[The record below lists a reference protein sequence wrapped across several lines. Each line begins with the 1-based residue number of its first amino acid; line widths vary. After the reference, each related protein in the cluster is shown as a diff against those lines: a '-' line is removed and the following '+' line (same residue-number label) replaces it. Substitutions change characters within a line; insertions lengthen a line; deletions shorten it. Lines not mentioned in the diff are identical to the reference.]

1 MAKNAKKSGSKVDKK
16 VSIIAS
22 SIMTEFELVVSRRRA
37 VEPEKA
43 LQFSKL
49 YISLIESRGQ
59 LETERSGLGS

>member
-22 SIMTEFELVVSRRRA
+22 SKMTEFELLVSRRRA

-43 LQFSKL
+43 LQF
-49 YISLIESRGQ
+49 
-59 LETERSGLGS
+59 